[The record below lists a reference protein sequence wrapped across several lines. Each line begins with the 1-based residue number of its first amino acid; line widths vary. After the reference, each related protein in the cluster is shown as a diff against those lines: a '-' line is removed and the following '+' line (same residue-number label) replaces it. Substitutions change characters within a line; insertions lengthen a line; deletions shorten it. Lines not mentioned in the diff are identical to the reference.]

1 MVDVAFAPAF
11 NDILDDHAA
20 ITGWESV
27 RNYADER
34 LRNPDKVS
42 AELMDDS
49 MKRGLAVTFERYVAA
64 QRKAV
69 AFKAHVD
76 SLFDKVDVLLCPSA
90 PGEAPEG
97 LGVHRR
103 PALQL
108 DLDAGR
114 HALRHP
120 AGRHGRQGLP
130 LGVQLVGLRHDDDQL
145 LSTRRLG
152 RGASRLRLT
161 IMPKINGERLLAD
174 LRRIADFGRY
184 ETGVHRPHLSPQ
196 DVESRHWLAGRMK
209 EAGLEPVIDGIGTV
223 IGRSPKTGPRLL
235 IGSHSD
241 TQPRGGWLDG
251 VMGVIYGLEVARALA
266 EDPETAHLA
275 VDVASW
281 ADEEGHWGQMT
292 GSRSFIGMLSEADI
306 DKARHRDEGTPM
318 RDALKAAGLDKTP
331 REHLEEGR
339 YRGYLEAHIEQG
351 GLLEASD
358 KRIGIVTAIVGI
370 YVYRLTF
377 SGIQNHAGTTP
388 MPIRKDAG
396 VAMMR
401 LYNEVMDTFP
411 TLSGPRSVWTVGKM
425 SVEPGA
431 PAIIPGKAE
440 MILQF
445 RDADTA
451 VLDALRGGADWRSSP
466 AANAK
471 GPCTVECV
479 NLSTHHADG
488 DGRPLPRRDRGGG
501 GHRMRPDKHVR
512 MPSGAGHDAQILGL
526 KLPAA
531 MMFVPSIG
539 GISHHF
545 TENTE
550 DADIVLGCQV
560 FADATAKILKGN

>member
-1 MVDVAFAPAF
+1 
-11 NDILDDHAA
+11 
-20 ITGWESV
+20 
-27 RNYADER
+27 
-34 LRNPDKVS
+34 
-42 AELMDDS
+42 
-49 MKRGLAVTFERYVAA
+49 
-64 QRKAV
+64 
-69 AFKAHVD
+69 
-76 SLFDKVDVLLCPSA
+76 
-90 PGEAPEG
+90 
-97 LGVHRR
+97 
-103 PALQL
+103 
-108 DLDAGR
+108 
-114 HALRHP
+114 
-120 AGRHGRQGLP
+120 
-130 LGVQLVGLRHDDDQL
+130 
-145 LSTRRLG
+145 
-152 RGASRLRLT
+152 
-161 IMPKINGERLLAD
+161 MPKINGERLLAD

-196 DVESRHWLAGRMK
+196 DVESRHWLVGRMK
-209 EAGLEPVIDGIGTV
+209 EAGLEPVIDGVGTV
-223 IGRSPKTGPRLL
+223 LGKSPKTGPRILV
-235 IGSHSD
+235 GSHSD

-281 ADEEGHWGQMT
+281 ADEEGHWGGMI
-292 GSRSFIGMLSEADI
+292 GSKSFVGRITEADI
-306 DKARHRDEGTPM
+306 DAARHRDDGSKM
-318 RDALKAAGLDKTP
+318 RDALKAAGLDKAP
-331 REHLEEGR
+331 RIELEEGR
-339 YRGYLEAHIEQG
+339 YRCYLEAHIEQG
-351 GLLEASD
+351 GLLEATG
-358 KRIGIVTAIVGI
+358 KRIGVVTAIVGI
-370 YVYRLTF
+370 FQFRLTF

-401 LYNEVMDTFP
+401 LYNEVMETFP
-411 TLSGPRSVWTVGKM
+411 KLAGPRSVWTVGRM

-445 RDADTA
+445 RDADVA
-451 VLDALRGGADWRSSP
+451 VLNRFEAALLEIV
-466 AANAK
+466 AAHGKK

-479 NLSTHHADG
+479 NLSKTMPTVMDDRFLDAIEEAAATHAA
-488 DGRPLPRRDRGGG
+488 
-501 GHRMRPDKHVR
+501 DKHMR

-560 FADATAKILKGN
+560 FADAAAKILKGN

>member
-1 MVDVAFAPAF
+1 
-11 NDILDDHAA
+11 
-20 ITGWESV
+20 
-27 RNYADER
+27 
-34 LRNPDKVS
+34 
-42 AELMDDS
+42 
-49 MKRGLAVTFERYVAA
+49 
-64 QRKAV
+64 
-69 AFKAHVD
+69 
-76 SLFDKVDVLLCPSA
+76 
-90 PGEAPEG
+90 
-97 LGVHRR
+97 
-103 PALQL
+103 
-108 DLDAGR
+108 
-114 HALRHP
+114 
-120 AGRHGRQGLP
+120 
-130 LGVQLVGLRHDDDQL
+130 
-145 LSTRRLG
+145 
-152 RGASRLRLT
+152 
-161 IMPKINGERLLAD
+161 MPTINGERLLAD

-184 ETGVHRPHLSPQ
+184 QTGVHRPHLSPQ
-196 DVESRHWLAGRMK
+196 DVESRHWLAARMK

-223 IGRSPKTGPRLL
+223 IGKSPRTGPRIL

-292 GSRSFIGMLSEADI
+292 GSRSFIGIFSEADI
-306 DKARHRDEGTPM
+306 DKAKHRDEGTPM
-318 RDALKAAGLDKTP
+318 REALKAAGLEGVP

-351 GLLEASD
+351 GLLEAGD

-370 YVYRLTF
+370 MQFRLTF

-401 LYNEVMDTFP
+401 LYNDVMNEFP
-411 TLSGPRSVWTVGKM
+411 AVAGPRSVWTVGKM
-425 SVEPGA
+425 VLEPGA
-431 PAIIPGKAE
+431 PAIVPGRAE

-445 RDADTA
+445 RDADQK
-451 VLDALRGGADWRSSP
+451 VLQAFEAKLMEIVADHQKNS
-466 AANAK
+466 A
-471 GPCTVECV
+471 CTVECV
-479 NLSTHHADG
+479 NLSRTQPLLMDERFLEAIEESAGVHA
-488 DGRPLPRRDRGGG
+488 
-501 GHRMRPDKHVR
+501 PDKHVR
-512 MPSGAGHDAQILGL
+512 MPSGAGHDAQVIGL
-526 KLPAA
+526 RMPAA

-545 TENTE
+545 TENTH

>member
-1 MVDVAFAPAF
+1 
-11 NDILDDHAA
+11 
-20 ITGWESV
+20 
-27 RNYADER
+27 
-34 LRNPDKVS
+34 
-42 AELMDDS
+42 
-49 MKRGLAVTFERYVAA
+49 
-64 QRKAV
+64 
-69 AFKAHVD
+69 
-76 SLFDKVDVLLCPSA
+76 
-90 PGEAPEG
+90 
-97 LGVHRR
+97 
-103 PALQL
+103 
-108 DLDAGR
+108 
-114 HALRHP
+114 
-120 AGRHGRQGLP
+120 
-130 LGVQLVGLRHDDDQL
+130 
-145 LSTRRLG
+145 
-152 RGASRLRLT
+152 
-161 IMPKINGERLLAD
+161 MPTINGERLLGD

-184 ETGVHRPHLSPQ
+184 QTGVHRPHLSPQ
-196 DVESRHWLAGRMK
+196 DVESRHWLAARMK

-223 IGRSPKTGPRLL
+223 IGKSPKTGPRIL

-266 EDPETAHLA
+266 EDPETADLA

-292 GSRSFIGMLSEADI
+292 GSRSFIGIFSEADI

-318 RDALKAAGLDKTP
+318 REALKAAGLEGVP

-351 GLLEASD
+351 GLLEAGD

-370 YVYRLTF
+370 MQFRLTF

-401 LYNEVMDTFP
+401 LYNDVMDKFP
-411 TLSGPRSVWTVGKM
+411 AVAGPRSVWTVGKM
-425 SVEPGA
+425 VLEPGA
-431 PAIIPGKAE
+431 PAIVPGRAE

-445 RDADTA
+445 RDADQKILQA
-451 VLDALRGGADWRSSP
+451 FEAKLMEIVADHQKNS
-466 AANAK
+466 
-471 GPCTVECV
+471 PCTVECV
-479 NLSTHHADG
+479 NLSRTHPLLMDERFLEAIEEAAAVHA
-488 DGRPLPRRDRGGG
+488 
-501 GHRMRPDKHVR
+501 PDKHVR
-512 MPSGAGHDAQILGL
+512 MPSGAGHDAQVIGL
-526 KLPAA
+526 KMPAA

-545 TENTE
+545 TENTH

>member
-1 MVDVAFAPAF
+1 
-11 NDILDDHAA
+11 
-20 ITGWESV
+20 
-27 RNYADER
+27 
-34 LRNPDKVS
+34 
-42 AELMDDS
+42 
-49 MKRGLAVTFERYVAA
+49 
-64 QRKAV
+64 
-69 AFKAHVD
+69 
-76 SLFDKVDVLLCPSA
+76 
-90 PGEAPEG
+90 
-97 LGVHRR
+97 
-103 PALQL
+103 
-108 DLDAGR
+108 
-114 HALRHP
+114 
-120 AGRHGRQGLP
+120 
-130 LGVQLVGLRHDDDQL
+130 
-145 LSTRRLG
+145 
-152 RGASRLRLT
+152 
-161 IMPKINGERLLAD
+161 MPKINGERLLAD

-209 EAGLEPVIDGIGTV
+209 EAGLDSVIDGIGTV
-223 IGRSPKTGPRLL
+223 LGKSPKTGPRIL

-251 VMGVIYGLEVARALA
+251 VMGVIYGLEVARAMA

-292 GSRSFIGMLSEADI
+292 GSRSFVDMLSEADI
-306 DKARHRDEGTPM
+306 DRSYFRDDPGRTL
-318 RDALKAAGLDKTP
+318 RAALKDAGLADQP

-351 GLLEASD
+351 GVLEATD
-358 KRIGIVTAIVGI
+358 RRIGIVTAIVGI
-370 YVYRLTF
+370 YAFRLTF

-401 LYNEVMDTFP
+401 LYNDVMETFP
-411 TLSGPRSVWTVGKM
+411 NIAGPRSVWTVGKM

-445 RDADTA
+445 RDADKA
-451 VLDALRGGADWRSSP
+451 VLDRFEAALVDIVAVHGKR
-466 AANAK
+466 

-479 NLSTHHADG
+479 NLSRTMPTLMDDRFLDAIEDSAATHAAG
-488 DGRPLPRRDRGGG
+488 
-501 GHRMRPDKHVR
+501 KHMR

-531 MMFVPSIG
+531 MLFVPSIG

-545 TENTE
+545 TENTA

-560 FADATAKILKGN
+560 FADATAKILQGN

>member
-1 MVDVAFAPAF
+1 
-11 NDILDDHAA
+11 
-20 ITGWESV
+20 
-27 RNYADER
+27 
-34 LRNPDKVS
+34 
-42 AELMDDS
+42 
-49 MKRGLAVTFERYVAA
+49 
-64 QRKAV
+64 
-69 AFKAHVD
+69 
-76 SLFDKVDVLLCPSA
+76 
-90 PGEAPEG
+90 
-97 LGVHRR
+97 
-103 PALQL
+103 
-108 DLDAGR
+108 
-114 HALRHP
+114 
-120 AGRHGRQGLP
+120 
-130 LGVQLVGLRHDDDQL
+130 
-145 LSTRRLG
+145 
-152 RGASRLRLT
+152 
-161 IMPKINGERLLAD
+161 MPKINGERLLAD

-196 DVESRHWLAGRMK
+196 DVESRHWLVGRMK
-209 EAGLEPVIDGIGTV
+209 EAGLEPVIDGVGTV
-223 IGRSPKTGPRLL
+223 LGRSPKSGPRILV
-235 IGSHSD
+235 GSHSD

-281 ADEEGHWGQMT
+281 ADEEGHWGQMV
-292 GSRSFIGMLSEADI
+292 GSRSFIGLFSEEDI
-306 DKARHRDEGTPM
+306 DKARHRDEGTKM
-318 RDALKAAGLDKTP
+318 RDALKAAGFDKAP
-331 REHLEEGR
+331 CVHLEDGK

-351 GLLEASD
+351 GVLEATD

-401 LYNEVMDTFP
+401 LYNDVMEAFP
-411 TLSGPRSVWTVGKM
+411 KLAGPRSVWTVGKM

-445 RDADTA
+445 RDADVA
-451 VLDALRGGADWRSSP
+451 VLNRFEAALLEIV
-466 AANAK
+466 AAHDKK
-471 GPCTVECV
+471 GPCTVAGV
-479 NLSTHHADG
+479 NLSKTMPTVMDDRFLDAIEEAAAAHAA
-488 DGRPLPRRDRGGG
+488 DR
-501 GHRMRPDKHVR
+501 HMR

-545 TENTE
+545 TENTA

-560 FADATAKILKGN
+560 FADAAAKILKGN

>member
-1 MVDVAFAPAF
+1 
-11 NDILDDHAA
+11 
-20 ITGWESV
+20 
-27 RNYADER
+27 
-34 LRNPDKVS
+34 
-42 AELMDDS
+42 
-49 MKRGLAVTFERYVAA
+49 
-64 QRKAV
+64 
-69 AFKAHVD
+69 
-76 SLFDKVDVLLCPSA
+76 
-90 PGEAPEG
+90 
-97 LGVHRR
+97 
-103 PALQL
+103 
-108 DLDAGR
+108 
-114 HALRHP
+114 
-120 AGRHGRQGLP
+120 
-130 LGVQLVGLRHDDDQL
+130 
-145 LSTRRLG
+145 
-152 RGASRLRLT
+152 
-161 IMPKINGERLLAD
+161 MPKINGERLLAD

-223 IGRSPKTGPRLL
+223 IGKSPKTGPRLL
-235 IGSHSD
+235 MGSHTD

-292 GSRSFIGMLSEADI
+292 GSRSFVGMFSEADI

-318 RDALKAAGLDKTP
+318 REALKAAGLDKVP

-370 YVYRLTF
+370 MAFRLTF
-377 SGIQNHAGTTP
+377 GGLQNHAGTTP

-401 LYNEVMDTFP
+401 LYNDVMDKFP
-411 TLSGPRSVWTVGKM
+411 TVSGPRSVWTVGKM
-425 SVEPGA
+425 SIEPGA
-431 PAIIPGKAE
+431 PAIVPGKAE

-445 RDADTA
+445 RDADTE
-451 VLDALRGGADWRSSP
+451 VLRAFEAKLMEIVADHRK
-466 AANAK
+466 K

-479 NLSTHHADG
+479 NLSRTQPLLMDERFLEAIEESAETHA
-488 DGRPLPRRDRGGG
+488 PE
-501 GHRMRPDKHVR
+501 KHVR
-512 MPSGAGHDAQILGL
+512 MPSGAGHDAQVIGL
-526 KLPAA
+526 KIPAA

-545 TENTE
+545 TENTADE
-550 DADIVLGCQV
+550 DIVLGCQV
-560 FADATAKILKGN
+560 FADAAARILKGN

>member
-1 MVDVAFAPAF
+1 
-11 NDILDDHAA
+11 
-20 ITGWESV
+20 
-27 RNYADER
+27 
-34 LRNPDKVS
+34 
-42 AELMDDS
+42 
-49 MKRGLAVTFERYVAA
+49 
-64 QRKAV
+64 
-69 AFKAHVD
+69 
-76 SLFDKVDVLLCPSA
+76 
-90 PGEAPEG
+90 
-97 LGVHRR
+97 
-103 PALQL
+103 
-108 DLDAGR
+108 
-114 HALRHP
+114 
-120 AGRHGRQGLP
+120 
-130 LGVQLVGLRHDDDQL
+130 
-145 LSTRRLG
+145 
-152 RGASRLRLT
+152 
-161 IMPKINGERLLAD
+161 MPTINGERLLGD

-184 ETGVHRPHLSPQ
+184 QTGVHRPHLSPQ
-196 DVESRHWLAGRMK
+196 DVESRHWLAARMK

-223 IGRSPKTGPRLL
+223 IGKSPRTGPRIL

-266 EDPETAHLA
+266 EDPETADLA

-292 GSRSFIGMLSEADI
+292 GSRSFIGIFSEADI

-318 RDALKAAGLDKTP
+318 REALKAADLEGVP

-351 GLLEASD
+351 GLLEAGD

-370 YVYRLTF
+370 MQFRLTF

-401 LYNEVMDTFP
+401 LYNDVMDKFP
-411 TLSGPRSVWTVGKM
+411 AVAGPRSVWTVGKM
-425 SVEPGA
+425 VLEPGA
-431 PAIIPGKAE
+431 PAIVPGRAE

-445 RDADTA
+445 RDADQKILQA
-451 VLDALRGGADWRSSP
+451 FEAKLMEIVADHQKNS
-466 AANAK
+466 
-471 GPCTVECV
+471 PCTVECV
-479 NLSTHHADG
+479 NLSRTHPLLMDERFLEAIEEAAAVHA
-488 DGRPLPRRDRGGG
+488 
-501 GHRMRPDKHVR
+501 PDKHVR
-512 MPSGAGHDAQILGL
+512 MPSGAGHDAQVIGL
-526 KLPAA
+526 KMPAA

-545 TENTE
+545 TENTH

>member
-1 MVDVAFAPAF
+1 
-11 NDILDDHAA
+11 
-20 ITGWESV
+20 
-27 RNYADER
+27 
-34 LRNPDKVS
+34 
-42 AELMDDS
+42 
-49 MKRGLAVTFERYVAA
+49 
-64 QRKAV
+64 
-69 AFKAHVD
+69 
-76 SLFDKVDVLLCPSA
+76 
-90 PGEAPEG
+90 
-97 LGVHRR
+97 
-103 PALQL
+103 
-108 DLDAGR
+108 
-114 HALRHP
+114 
-120 AGRHGRQGLP
+120 
-130 LGVQLVGLRHDDDQL
+130 
-145 LSTRRLG
+145 
-152 RGASRLRLT
+152 
-161 IMPKINGERLLAD
+161 MPTINGERLLGD

-184 ETGVHRPHLSPQ
+184 QTGVHRPHLSPQ
-196 DVESRHWLAGRMK
+196 DIESRHWLAGRMK

-223 IGRSPKTGPRLL
+223 LGRSPKAGPRIL

-251 VMGVIYGLEVARALA
+251 VMGVIYGLEVARALG

-292 GSRSFIGMLSEADI
+292 GSRSFVGMLSEADI
-306 DKARHRDEGTPM
+306 DKSRHRDDGTPM
-318 RDALKAAGLDKTP
+318 RDALKAAGLDRTP
-331 REHLEEGR
+331 REHLEEGK

-370 YVYRLTF
+370 YVYRLIF

-401 LYNEVMDTFP
+401 LYNEVMETFP
-411 TLSGPRSVWTVGKM
+411 KLSGPRSVWTVGKM

-445 RDADTA
+445 RDADKA
-451 VLDALRGGADWRSSP
+451 VLDRFEVALLEIVA
-466 AANAK
+466 AANAT

-479 NLSTHHADG
+479 NLSKTMPTVMDDRFLDAIEEAAATHA
-488 DGRPLPRRDRGGG
+488 PDRN
-501 GHRMRPDKHVR
+501 VR